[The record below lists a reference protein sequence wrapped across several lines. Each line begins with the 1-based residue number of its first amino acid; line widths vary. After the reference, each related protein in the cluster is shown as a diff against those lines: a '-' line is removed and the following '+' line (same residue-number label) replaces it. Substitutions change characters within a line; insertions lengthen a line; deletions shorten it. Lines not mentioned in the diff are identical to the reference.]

1 MHRILVR
8 NIKKNKFMRFVHFSL
23 CILCFFFL
31 ESPLHADGTYT
42 IIQDND
48 GTFFQTDQD
57 GTWSIAPE
65 DLKYFR
71 LGENGSYAIRSD
83 GGGTYIKID
92 KRKKFYID
100 NATGSGLDEDI
111 EKYNR
116 EQKRIQAANRETR
129 VDISANRI
137 LVPVKLG
144 YKNREV
150 KALLLLDTGASM
162 TTLNREVADRLKLT
176 PGKTA
181 SFRLADGQVI
191 QAGVADLTYLQVGP
205 VKKDNLSVGILEYQG
220 PAGPQQGLLG
230 MNFLKGID
238 YRIDFDRQVIQWRP

>member
-1 MHRILVR
+1 MTAL
-8 NIKKNKFMRFVHFSL
+8 
-23 CILCFFFL
+23 FFRPIRMGHGL
-31 ESPLHADGTYT
+31 LR
-42 IIQDND
+42 
-48 GTFFQTDQD
+48 
-57 GTWSIAPE
+57 PE

-71 LGENGSYAIRSD
+71 MGENGSYAIRSD

-100 NATGSGLDEDI
+100 NATGGGLDEDI

-116 EQKRIQAANRETR
+116 EQKRIQAANRETK
-129 VDISANRI
+129 VEISANRI

-162 TTLNREVADRLKLT
+162 TTLNREVADRLKLNA
-176 PGKTA
+176 GRTA
-181 SFRLADGQVI
+181 SFILADGQVI

-230 MNFLKGID
+230 IDFLKGVD
-238 YRIDFDRQVIQWRP
+238 YRIDFARQVIQWRP